1 MSMTSRE
8 RMGTIVLVA
17 IFCILGVIL
26 YFTFDTPGSSSGTF
40 EDNALVRA
48 RMNR

>member
-8 RMGTIVLVA
+8 RIGMIVLVA
-17 IFCILGVIL
+17 IFCVLGVIL
-26 YFTFDTPGSSSGTF
+26 YFTFDTVGSSSGTF
-40 EDNALVRA
+40 EDNALVRS